1 MSTAHCSRHTHDQI
15 PLDRKNTLFIKL
27 NTLRIESS
35 SSFRQSR
42 EALIEEST
50 PNASRPVV
58 RLPPG
63 IASTLKALFKMPSVT
78 ASDQNATVFGV
89 AAMGPQ
95 SGFTGFGSQGDS
107 TPRVVMPTPPM
118 TAETAKSVFGRAC
131 PAQTGAE
138 GVVESVCGTGAQ
150 AILQRLF
157 DDGQYK
163 DITLE
168 ASDGTVFTAHKSII
182 FQSSDWMQSKWEAE
196 ETLKL
201 DYPTDVI
208 ESLLRHAYGLYV
220 GLLHDPLPASTSQAA
235 HRSDAKQDSIA
246 AQNIETVQQLLAA
259 ASKYGMKD
267 LTTAAGQ
274 RLLQL
279 LDCCDDRPG
288 LIITFASSIY
298 SSGSDE
304 QTRQHAAKAVVR
316 VLQDVMSDEKNE
328 AVLMAN
334 AKLARD
340 VMFYAGQNLKATTA
354 SMRAPKYDFGVS
366 FASTTGASS
375 GSPFSTMDNMAAKAK
390 TKTAAGGV
398 FDLPP
403 DTALPQFGSVSSFG
417 FRVGNTQEAS
427 PANAENGAMDFQWAR
442 REPGLQFGQLGSS
455 MSFTPP
461 AFWGATGPNVLGIPQ
476 QNMTAPAQNFSHP
489 LGTAQSQAMSVP
501 PLDTSG
507 KPVGEYFGGMSQA
520 RLKRLAETDGAEDV
534 ENKKPKMDGP

>member
-1 MSTAHCSRHTHDQI
+1 MSTAHCRRHTHDQI

-63 IASTLKALFKMPSVT
+63 VASTLKALFKMPSVT

-89 AAMGPQ
+89 AAMCPQ

-107 TPRVVMPTPPM
+107 TPRVVMPTAPM
-118 TAETAKSVFGRAC
+118 TAETAKSAFGRAC

-138 GVVESVCGTGAQ
+138 GIVESVV
-150 AILQRLF
+150 
-157 DDGQYK
+157 YK

-168 ASDGTVFTAHKSII
+168 ASDATVFTAHKPII
-182 FQSSDWMQSKWEAE
+182 FQSSDWMKSKWEAE

-220 GLLHDPLPASTSQAA
+220 GMLHDPLPALTSEAA
-235 HRSDAKQDSIA
+235 HGSDAKQDSIA

-288 LIITFASSIY
+288 LIITVASSIC

-316 VLQDVMSDEKNE
+316 VLQDVMSEEKNE
-328 AVLMAN
+328 AVPMAN

-354 SMRAPKYDFGVS
+354 SRRAPKSDFGVS

-403 DTALPQFGSVSSFG
+403 DTALPQFGSAASFG
-417 FRVGNTQEAS
+417 FRVGNTQEPS
-427 PANAENGAMDFQWAR
+427 PANAENSAIDFQWAR

-461 AFWGATGPNVLGIPQ
+461 AFWGATGPNVLGVPQ
-476 QNMTAPAQNFSHP
+476 KNKTAPAQIFRHP
-489 LGTAQSQAMSVP
+489 LCTAQSQAMSVP
-501 PLDTSG
+501 PMDTSG

-534 ENKKPKMDGP
+534 EKKKPKMDGP